1 MTPQDVDR
9 CSFRDLNAMITGARQ
24 LEQDREKAQWH
35 RSLIQTQAI
44 INGYAKRQQ
53 PLDTM
58 YKKLFDTHVKSD
70 MTLEEYHEKMKEFDR
85 VLALRRSKNG
95 SPAN

>member
-24 LEQDREKAQWH
+24 LEQDREKARWH

-53 PLDTM
+53 PRDTM
-58 YKKLFDTHVKSD
+58 YKKLFDTHVKSE
-70 MTLEEYHEKMKEFDR
+70 MPLPKYHEKMTEYDR
-85 VLALRRSKNG
+85 ILAARRSKNG
-95 SPAN
+95 NNTS